1 MKNAATN
8 HSSINEMKSTL
19 NNEELDMRETGK
31 AEEGVSFLSR
41 GETELKIDR
50 SGLQRY
56 LPQCLQFAF
65 AEKSAESLYR
75 EYYRIEKRRNTKI
88 LLLVLALV
96 DIVLLATYAAAFP
109 IREAGQLAG
118 QVTFLLGALLII
130 GVVFIVVR
138 CYAAVL
144 PSRLWDCI
152 PFLAWFVQLGH
163 LVCDMWLF
171 SVPRMPGD
179 SVAWAL
185 LYTYMIYLLLPLR
198 LSVCLILSIL
208 MAFVH
213 LLLVGVLPK
222 PIDFTENQL
231 GANVLLFICANL
243 LGCLSYFFL
252 ERRQRRAFL
261 ETRQSLEAKLVLE
274 EESQEQERLLL
285 SVLPKHVAAEI
296 REDLGAV
303 VTGQFKKIYMSRHEN
318 VSPLSKMPLAFF
330 GKKKGS
336 GLGEMCLL

>member
-8 HSSINEMKSTL
+8 HNSANEMKSTL
-19 NNEELDMRETGK
+19 NNEELDMREAGK
-31 AEEGVSFLSR
+31 ADEGLSFLSSR
-41 GETELKIDR
+41 GETELKIDK

-118 QVTFLLGALLII
+118 QVTFLLGALLIVVVAFF
-130 GVVFIVVR
+130 VVF
-138 CYAAVL
+138 CYASLL
-144 PSRLWDCI
+144 PSKLWDCI

-179 SVAWAL
+179 SMAWAL

-231 GANVLLFICANL
+231 GANVLLFVCANL
-243 LGCLSYFFL
+243 LGCLSY
-252 ERRQRRAFL
+252 
-261 ETRQSLEAKLVLE
+261 S
-274 EESQEQERLLL
+274 
-285 SVLPKHVAAEI
+285 
-296 REDLGAV
+296 LGA
-303 VTGQFKKIYMSRHEN
+303 
-318 VSPLSKMPLAFF
+318 
-330 GKKKGS
+330 KKGFS
-336 GLGEMCLL
+336 GDKTEP